1 MNIWVSYKC
10 TQHHILKP
18 NPNHLQW
25 LLIKTC
31 YIHPV
36 TSFASTDNVL
46 FSMLL
51 QLNVYTDN
59 DPSIQAGFCGCS
71 VLWSLLE
78 VSKLIL
84 QRQGQAEP
92 QAHFCLGCS
101 ALFVHHSC
109 SRNLGPELQRR
120 EQKSTPQ
127 LIRMS
132 PSTFLLAWRE
142 ALVWRGK
149 VSWFIAMELKV
160 SESFGL
166 AQGWLIS
173 LGIYFT
179 VHFCKIPEG
188 SFPSFVPLTPR
199 IFPVI
204 VAKKATETRQAAC
217 SYD

>member
-1 MNIWVSYKC
+1 MSIS
-10 TQHHILKP
+10 
-18 NPNHLQW
+18 
-25 LLIKTC
+25 
-31 YIHPV
+31 
-36 TSFASTDNVL
+36 
-46 FSMLL
+46 
-51 QLNVYTDN
+51 YTDN

-71 VLWSLLE
+71 MLWSLLE

-127 LIRMS
+127 LITMS

-149 VSWFIAMELKV
+149 VSWFTAMELKV

-179 VHFCKIPEG
+179 VHFCKFPEG
-188 SFPSFVPLTPR
+188 SFPSFVPWTPR
-199 IFPVI
+199 ILSVI
-204 VAKKATETRQAAC
+204 VAKKATEARQAAC